1 MDTFARLKKIRKKVT
16 NYNSENEELRKFA
29 LAYMDE
35 RCNCCGKSGH
45 KYPVF

>member
-1 MDTFARLKKIRKKVT
+1 VDTFAGLKKIRKKVT
-16 NYNSENEELRKFA
+16 NYNNENKEVRKFA

-45 KYPVF
+45 KSPEF